1 LFETIFYDSQIDQNT
16 RTHTHT
22 IMATTLPF
30 TPSEVEVLTSFDEMG
45 LDDAILRGVYGYG
58 FERPSAIQQRAVK
71 PLLEGKD
78 VIAQAQSGTG
88 KTGTFTLGILGRI
101 DSSLPHVQA
110 LVLAPTRELANQIGT
125 VISAIGSYT
134 GVGVHC
140 CVGGTRVRDDIETL
154 RHGISD
160 PAAGFTARRR
170 PVQVVVGTPGRVY
183 DMMNRGALQTSRLRI
198 LVLDEADQML
208 DAGFKEQIRAIFTG
222 EGMDPRTF
230 TGMPKDMQVGL
241 FSATITPDALEIA
254 QSFMSA
260 DAVYIPIKTEEITL
274 EGIKQYYVNV
284 TKDEWKLDTLCDI
297 YEAITITQAI
307 IYCAKRRTV
316 DWLTEQMRS
325 RDFTVSATHGEMDA
339 TERET
344 IMDEFRAGSS
354 RVLIT
359 TDLMA
364 RGIDVQQV
372 SLVIN
377 YDLPDD
383 LANYIHR
390 IGRSGRHG
398 RKGAAINFVTDRD
411 IHRLGEIQAYYS
423 THIDELPADL
433 GSLSG

>member
-1 LFETIFYDSQIDQNT
+1 
-16 RTHTHT
+16 
-22 IMATTLPF
+22 MATTTTTLPF
-30 TPSEVEVLTSFDEMG
+30 KPSEVDILTSFDDMG
-45 LDDAILRGVYGYG
+45 LSEEILRGVYGYG
-58 FERPSAIQQRAVK
+58 FEKPSPIQQRAIK
-71 PLLEGKD
+71 PVIEGND

-88 KTGTFTLGILGRI
+88 KTGTFTIGILGRI
-101 DSSLPHVQA
+101 DPKIPQVQA
-110 LVLAPTRELANQIGT
+110 LVLAPTRELANQIGS
-125 VISAIGSYT
+125 VIGSMGSYA

-140 CVGGTRVRDDIETL
+140 CVGGTRVRDDLETL
-154 RHGISD
+154 RSGIRD
-160 PAAGFTARRR
+160 PSAGFSAKRKA
-170 PVQVVVGTPGRVY
+170 VQVVVGTPGRVY
-183 DMMNRGALQTSRLRI
+183 DMMNRGALQTSSLRI

-222 EGMDPRTF
+222 ENMDSRSF
-230 TGMPKDMQVGL
+230 AGMPKDMQVTL

-254 QSFMSA
+254 QSFMSK

-284 TKDEWKLDTLCDI
+284 GKDEWKLDTLCDI

-316 DWLTEQMRS
+316 DWLTGQMRE
-325 RDFTVSATHGEMDA
+325 RDFTVSCTHGEMESA
-339 TERET
+339 EREA
-344 IMDEFRAGSS
+344 IMAEFRAGSS

-398 RKGAAINFVTDRD
+398 RKGTAINFVTDMDMKRLAD
-411 IHRLGEIQAYYS
+411 IQSYYS
-423 THIDELPADL
+423 TEIAELPADL
-433 GSLSG
+433 GSI

>member
-1 LFETIFYDSQIDQNT
+1 
-16 RTHTHT
+16 
-22 IMATTLPF
+22 MATIPF
-30 TPSEVEVLTSFDEMG
+30 KPSEVDILTSFDDMG
-45 LDDAILRGVYGYG
+45 LSEKILRGVYGYG
-58 FERPSAIQQRAVK
+58 FEKPSPIQQRAIK
-71 PLLEGKD
+71 PVIEGND

-88 KTGTFTLGILGRI
+88 KTGTFTIGILGRI
-101 DSSLPHVQA
+101 DPTLPQIQA
-110 LVLAPTRELANQIGT
+110 LVLAPTRELANQIGS
-125 VISAIGSYT
+125 VIGAMGSYA

-140 CVGGTRVRDDIETL
+140 CVGGTRVRDDLETL
-154 RHGISD
+154 RRGIQD
-160 PAAGFTARRR
+160 PSAGFSAKRKA
-170 PVQVVVGTPGRVY
+170 VHVVVGTPGRVY

-222 EGMDPRTF
+222 EGMDSRSF
-230 TGMPKDMQVGL
+230 AGMPKDMQVAL

-254 QSFMSA
+254 QSFMSKE
-260 DAVYIPIKTEEITL
+260 AVYIPIKTEEITL

-284 TKDEWKLDTLCDI
+284 GKDEWKLDTLCDI

-316 DWLTEQMRS
+316 DWLTGQMRE
-325 RDFTVSATHGEMDA
+325 RDFTVSCTHGEMESA
-339 TERET
+339 EREA
-344 IMDEFRAGSS
+344 IMAEFRAGSS

-398 RKGAAINFVTDRD
+398 RKGTAINFVTDMD
-411 IHRLGEIQAYYS
+411 MKRLAEIQSYYS
-423 THIDELPADL
+423 TEIAELPADL
-433 GSLSG
+433 GSI